1 MRHDWVLF
9 LISQFAVPLYA
20 QDNKYNHNAK
30 CSLLKDTSNQW
41 ISTRSKFPAGIYLA
55 HITSTFPASVENT
68 VQCFAIWN
76 FPKCTDPTKT
86 ACIHLLLQEQNQLGE
101 WPLLS
106 QGVYTGMF
114 ICCFL
119 HQSTCSYSLWSR
131 SLSSIYSALPS
142 RRHKTPSLHPNPDWC
157 AMTRL
162 PWPIQLWRETKLPQW
177 LGLRKYLN
185 YNGQIG
191 HRPSMDTIKHRGPAS
206 EPQKIPLPF
215 RVIRCACGTL
225 IRPMKSGWGTVEERS
240 IHLQNKPLSCAF
252 PHPLSIFPKRATVWP
267 YQANYWHQRQMA
279 VRSEWVEG
287 VECLGGTSGRW
298 IFVVREKKGEGEIL
312 LRVEYWWERDWAGA
326 LAMVK
331 WCHWWGYCRQLE
343 MTAGTWRQPC
353 LLAQTVSCCS
363 PLTLHK
369 PSELESTKSPEVPF
383 VASTSANGWERNCK
397 RGRLAALRAQKQARK
412 SQSATDYT

>member
-162 PWPIQLWRETKLPQW
+162 PWPIQLWRE
-177 LGLRKYLN
+177 N
-185 YNGQIG
+185 QIASVT
-191 HRPSMDTIKHRGPAS
+191 RPP
-206 EPQKIPLPF
+206 
-215 RVIRCACGTL
+215 
-225 IRPMKSGWGTVEERS
+225 
-240 IHLQNKPLSCAF
+240 
-252 PHPLSIFPKRATVWP
+252 
-267 YQANYWHQRQMA
+267 
-279 VRSEWVEG
+279 
-287 VECLGGTSGRW
+287 
-298 IFVVREKKGEGEIL
+298 
-312 LRVEYWWERDWAGA
+312 
-326 LAMVK
+326 
-331 WCHWWGYCRQLE
+331 
-343 MTAGTWRQPC
+343 
-353 LLAQTVSCCS
+353 
-363 PLTLHK
+363 
-369 PSELESTKSPEVPF
+369 
-383 VASTSANGWERNCK
+383 
-397 RGRLAALRAQKQARK
+397 
-412 SQSATDYT
+412 